1 MSKEISKYFIAFKKL
16 HDGIEINNI
25 TLNDFD
31 KYVFEPKD
39 ASYIADPFLYK
50 YNDDYYLFCELFTL
64 NEKKNEYIGKT
75 VCSKLDE
82 NHNIL
87 DLKVCLNV
95 SYHTS
100 FPCLLED
107 NNEIYMLPQNTVGKF
122 NLFKCKKFP
131 YEWEFHK
138 LLFPGICEDPII
150 LIHNK
155 VYYIISSKDNN
166 LFINYSNTLLGEYK
180 SYVVKTEY
188 ARNAGN
194 IISKNGKLFRI
205 AQICKPRYGYG
216 MALYEIL
223 MLTPE
228 NYKEKL
234 LKTFQPDW
242 FPELKGTHTFN
253 ICDNLLVVDGNLRI
267 NKGPMKPIKTSH
279 GTTIYCSSDN
289 NEFINN
295 YINELLLTSPI
306 TNEFLSFWKNN
317 KDRVYAKE
325 IVYPFIGKHLE
336 NIKSPN
342 ILDIGCRSY
351 NKYNKYLFKNDNIKY
366 SILDINDNIEEV
378 IKDEYIKCSILDIDK
393 YYTDLKE
400 KYDVIISYGV
410 LGFYHFTE
418 TDTKKYIE
426 NVSFLLKNNGIFLLK
441 LDYNKNYIEHNKK
454 NPPIKSG
461 DKYWLMNDIDNVIN
475 LYFKKTNFKE
485 NKKLIVNDSH
495 YFTFAFYQKN

>member
-295 YINELLLTSPI
+295 YINELLFQL
-306 TNEFLSFWKNN
+306 
-317 KDRVYAKE
+317 
-325 IVYPFIGKHLE
+325 
-336 NIKSPN
+336 
-342 ILDIGCRSY
+342 
-351 NKYNKYLFKNDNIKY
+351 
-366 SILDINDNIEEV
+366 
-378 IKDEYIKCSILDIDK
+378 
-393 YYTDLKE
+393 
-400 KYDVIISYGV
+400 
-410 LGFYHFTE
+410 
-418 TDTKKYIE
+418 
-426 NVSFLLKNNGIFLLK
+426 
-441 LDYNKNYIEHNKK
+441 
-454 NPPIKSG
+454 
-461 DKYWLMNDIDNVIN
+461 
-475 LYFKKTNFKE
+475 
-485 NKKLIVNDSH
+485 
-495 YFTFAFYQKN
+495 